1 MKVIIPAAG
10 FGSRLRPHTY
20 TTPKV
25 LLPVAGKP
33 ILEHIINQVISFGAD
48 HLTVIHGY
56 LGEQIEGFVRGKFD
70 ISMDF
75 RFQEKPLGL
84 GHAIYLGL
92 DEDDEELL
100 VILGDTI
107 LDLELDAVVKRGITA
122 IGVKEVAD
130 PRKFGVVVVEDGRIS
145 RLVEKP
151 IDPPSNLAIVGVY
164 YIRDARLLRKAIK
177 ETIDKNI
184 TVKGEF
190 QVTDALQ
197 LMLQAGEKFE
207 TFPVSSWYDC
217 GKPETLLATN
227 KFLLGK
233 NGPSSVDT
241 DNIKDSL
248 IIQPV
253 HIGEGTKI
261 NRSIIGPNVSIGDDS
276 TVNGVVAKNSII
288 GTRASIQE
296 IVIRDS
302 ILGNRTEVAG
312 SRQKINLGA
321 STMLK
326 L

>member
-48 HLTVIHGY
+48 HITIIHGH
-56 LGEQIEGFVRGKFD
+56 LGEQIEEFVKDRFD
-70 ISMDF
+70 VTIDL
-75 RFQEKPLGL
+75 RLQEKPLGL

-92 DEDDEELL
+92 DDDDQEIL

-107 LDLELDAVVKRGITA
+107 LDLELNEVVRKGVTA
-122 IGVKEVAD
+122 LGVKEVAD
-130 PRKFGVVVVEDGRIS
+130 PRKFGVVVVEDGRVS

-151 IDPPSNLAIVGVY
+151 LVPPSNLAIVGAY
-164 YIRDARLLRKAIK
+164 YIRDARVLGKAIK
-177 ETIDKNI
+177 EIINKNI

-190 QVTDALQ
+190 QITDALQ

-207 TFPVSSWYDC
+207 TFPVSGWYDC

-233 NGPSSVDT
+233 SRTEPVIND
-241 DNIKDSL
+241 DIKDS
-248 IIQPV
+248 IIIPPV
-253 HIGEGTKI
+253 YIGEKTTI
-261 NRSIIGPNVSIGDDS
+261 TRSVIGPNVSIGDGCQISD
-276 TVNGVVAKNSII
+276 VIMENSII
-288 GTRASIQE
+288 GDRASVQN
-296 IVIRDS
+296 IVIRDA
-302 ILGNRTEVAG
+302 IIGKRTELAG
-312 SRQKINLGA
+312 GRQSVSLGA

>member
-10 FGSRLRPHTY
+10 FGSRLRPHTF

-33 ILEHIINQVISFGAD
+33 ILEHIINQVMSFGAD
-48 HLTVIHGY
+48 QITIIHGH
-56 LGEQIEGFVRGKFD
+56 LGEQIEKFVKGRYE
-70 ISMDF
+70 IAIDF
-75 RFQEKPLGL
+75 RLQERPLGL

-92 DEDDEELL
+92 DNDDKELL

-107 LDLELDAVVKRGITA
+107 LDLELDEVVKRGVTA
-122 IGVKEVAD
+122 LGVKEVAD
-130 PRKFGVVVVEDGRIS
+130 PRKYGVVVAEDGRVS

-151 IDPPSNLAIVGVY
+151 LVPPSNLAIVGAY
-164 YIRDARLLRKAIK
+164 YIRDARVLRKAIK
-177 ETIDKNI
+177 ETMDKDI

-190 QVTDALQ
+190 QITDALQ
-197 LMLQAGEKFE
+197 LMLESGEKFE
-207 TFPVSSWYDC
+207 TFPVSGWYDC

-233 NGPSSVDT
+233 NSTNPVSSD
-241 DNIKDSL
+241 DIKDSI

-253 HIGEGTKI
+253 YLGKGTKI
-261 NRSIIGPNVSIGDDS
+261 TRSVIGPNVSIGDGCQI
-276 TVNGVVAKNSII
+276 TGVIMDNSVIGDRVSLENIVIGDTII
-288 GTRASIQE
+288 GKRAE
-296 IVIRDS
+296 
-302 ILGNRTEVAG
+302 LAG
-312 SRQKINLGA
+312 SRQNINLGA